1 MALSLTLLCLQL
13 FKSDEGMEFIQ
24 TAATFQ
30 FSVRSV
36 DFSPD
41 GDRLAA
47 AGDDPTMSII
57 TVDDAGESSVD
68 NSAAI
73 GPNSRGLAW
82 DPAGTYVAVAQSSGA
97 LRLWDM
103 STKQEIWSDSLA
115 PAVRHLMPF
124 WLKMR
129 DSQLVACNECM
140 PAGGLVAE
148 SSDLFTCCCTFGHL
162 LMHLP

>member
-1 MALSLTLLCLQL
+1 MTLLCLQL
-13 FKSDEGMEFIQ
+13 FKSNESMEFIQ

-36 DFSPD
+36 DFNPD

-82 DPAGTYVAVAQSSGA
+82 DPAGTYVAVAQTSGA
-97 LRLWDM
+97 LRVWDM
-103 STKQEIWSDSLA
+103 STKQEVWKDSIA
-115 PAVRHLMPF
+115 PAVRRLHSF
-124 WLKMR
+124 
-129 DSQLVACNECM
+129 V
-140 PAGGLVAE
+140 GLRSLTH
-148 SSDLFTCCCTFGHL
+148 SS
-162 LMHLP
+162 

>member
-1 MALSLTLLCLQL
+1 
-13 FKSDEGMEFIQ
+13 MEFIQ

-82 DPAGTYVAVAQSSGA
+82 DPAGTYVALAQTNGC
-97 LRLWDM
+97 LRVWDV
-103 STKQEIWSDSLA
+103 STNQEVWKDSLA
-115 PAVRHLMPF
+115 PAVR
-124 WLKMR
+124 
-129 DSQLVACNECM
+129 
-140 PAGGLVAE
+140 
-148 SSDLFTCCCTFGHL
+148 LFL
-162 LMHLP
+162 LMLALVELHRCN

>member
-1 MALSLTLLCLQL
+1 MEHVQL
-13 FKSDEGMEFIQ
+13 FKADESMEFIQ

-36 DFSPD
+36 DFSPE
-41 GDRLAA
+41 GDRVAA

-82 DPAGTYVAVAQSSGA
+82 DPAGTYVAVAQTNGCLHVWDASSNEEV
-97 LRLWDM
+97 W
-103 STKQEIWSDSLA
+103 KDSLA
-115 PAVRHLMPF
+115 PAVRLPF
-124 WLKMR
+124 ARATL
-129 DSQLVACNECM
+129 LHT
-140 PAGGLVAE
+140 GG
-148 SSDLFTCCCTFGHL
+148 
-162 LMHLP
+162 